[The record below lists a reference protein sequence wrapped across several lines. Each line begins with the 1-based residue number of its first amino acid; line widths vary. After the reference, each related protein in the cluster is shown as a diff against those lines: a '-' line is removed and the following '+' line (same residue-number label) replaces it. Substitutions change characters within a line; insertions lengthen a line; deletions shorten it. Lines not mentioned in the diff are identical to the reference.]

1 MAIKI
6 EASKYSSRTTTCQP
20 QRRRKNN
27 GQDDTIRDTC
37 MSDTSG
43 TLYVVATPIGNLGDI
58 TVRAL
63 ETLRSVDWIAAEDT
77 RHSKSLLQHFGI
89 DKPLL
94 SLHEHNER
102 KRVAEIIQR
111 LQAGD
116 NIALISDAGTPLL
129 SDPGYVLVNQAR
141 AAGLP
146 VTPVPGASAIT
157 AALSAA
163 GLPTDRFLFAGFT
176 PAKSQARRET
186 LRELVACTCTVVLFE
201 SSHRIVDLLTDLGDV
216 LNDAGDGERPVVI
229 ARELTKRFETFLAG
243 SARELLSRLQ
253 NDPDQ
258 QRGEFVVLLQGAP
271 QKETDDDALKVCLAV
286 LLEELPVKQAANL
299 AAKLTGAKRNA
310 AYQMALQM
318 NEDQNYNHGGH
329 GEKIKK

>member
-1 MAIKI
+1 
-6 EASKYSSRTTTCQP
+6 
-20 QRRRKNN
+20 
-27 GQDDTIRDTC
+27 

-58 TVRAL
+58 TARAL

-89 DKPLL
+89 DKPLI

-102 KRVAEIIQR
+102 QRVAEIIQR
-111 LQAGD
+111 LQDGD
-116 NIALISDAGTPLL
+116 NVALVSDAGTPLL
-129 SDPGYVLVNQAR
+129 SDPGYVLVNRAR

-186 LRELVACTCTVVLFE
+186 LRELVVRTCTVVLFE
-201 SSHRIVDLLTDLGDV
+201 SSHRIVDLLTDLREILD
-216 LNDAGDGERPVVI
+216 DAGDGERRIVI
-229 ARELTKRFETFLAG
+229 ARELTKRFETFLSG
-243 SARELLSRLQ
+243 SSGELLSRLQ
-253 NDPDQ
+253 DDPDQ

-271 QKETDDDALKVCLAV
+271 RKETDDDALKACLTV

-299 AAKLTGAKRNA
+299 AAKLTGAKRNT
-310 AYQMALQM
+310 AYQVAL
-318 NEDQNYNHGGH
+318 EIQNQR
-329 GEKIKK
+329 KRD

>member
-1 MAIKI
+1 
-6 EASKYSSRTTTCQP
+6 
-20 QRRRKNN
+20 
-27 GQDDTIRDTC
+27 

-58 TVRAL
+58 TARAL

-89 DKPLL
+89 DKPLI

-102 KRVAEIIQR
+102 QRVAEIIQR
-111 LQAGD
+111 LQDGD
-116 NIALISDAGTPLL
+116 NVALVSDAGTPLL
-129 SDPGYVLVNQAR
+129 SDPGYVLVSRAR

-176 PAKSQARRET
+176 PAKSQARREA
-186 LRELVACTCTVVLFE
+186 LRELVVRTCTVVLFE
-201 SSHRIVDLLTDLGDV
+201 SSHRIVDLLTDLREV
-216 LNDAGDGERPVVI
+216 LDDAGDGERRVVI
-229 ARELTKRFETFLAG
+229 ARELTKRFETFLSG
-243 SARELLSRLQ
+243 SSGELLSRLQ
-253 NDPDQ
+253 DDPDQ

-271 QKETDDDALKVCLAV
+271 QKETDDDALKACLTV

-299 AAKLTGAKRNA
+299 AAKLTGAKRNT
-310 AYQMALQM
+310 AYQVAL
-318 NEDQNYNHGGH
+318 EIQNQR
-329 GEKIKK
+329 KRD